1 MTELHRF
8 DDTSGHT
15 PVEKAFDQG
24 DVYGIAYDAE
34 RAGRRPIRLG
44 MIGAGGVAQSKYF
57 PAIARLRMIWEPVE
71 IVAFVEPRVDTADK
85 VRAIYGGRH
94 YTDIGAM
101 LADQTLDGVLVL
113 SPDALHA
120 EHTLTCLDAGL
131 AVMVEKPIARC
142 LSDAARMCRAA
153 DERGLPLMCV
163 ANKRY
168 SPPYKRVRKLIEED
182 KLGPLALFSGKFNL
196 GYDYVHLLE
205 AGTIHLFDLALY
217 LMGDVTGVS
226 AFGTNRHGHNNV
238 GYPIDNVAMT
248 LEFAS
253 GAVGAIISSA
263 SALSLKP
270 WERVEVYGDHVWLS
284 VEDQHELIV
293 YDGETEGAQSWT
305 PIVPNTLLFDE
316 EFGGYMGILEN
327 FSQVIRGVEA
337 PRVTGWDGYRAYELL
352 TAAQLSLARH
362 TPVALPLEDI
372 AAADAEAL
380 AWLGRL

>member
-8 DDTSGHT
+8 DDTYGHT
-15 PVEKAFDQG
+15 PVQKAFGQG

-34 RAGRRPIRLG
+34 RAARQPIKLG

-57 PAIARLRMIWEPVE
+57 PAVARLRMIWEPIE
-71 IVAFVEPRVDTADK
+71 ITAFVEPRVDVADK
-85 VRAIYGGRH
+85 VRTIYGGQH
-94 YTDIGAM
+94 YTDVGGM
-101 LADQTLDGVLVL
+101 LRDQALDGVLVL

-131 AVMVEKPIARC
+131 PVLVEKPIARS
-142 LSDAARMCRAA
+142 LSDAARMCSAS
-153 DERGLPLMCV
+153 DTHDLPLMCV

-168 SPPYKRVRKLIEED
+168 SPPYQRARKLID
-182 KLGPLALFSGKFNL
+182 DGKLGSLALFSGKFNL
-196 GYDYVHLLE
+196 GYDYVDLLE

-217 LMGDVTGVS
+217 LMGAATRVS
-226 AFGTNRHGHNNV
+226 ASGTQRHGHNTT
-238 GYPIDNVAMT
+238 GYPVDNVAMT

-253 GAVGAIISSA
+253 GAVGSVISSA

-270 WERVEVYGDHVWLS
+270 WERVEVYGNHVWLS
-284 VEDQHELIV
+284 VEDQHTLIV

-305 PIVPNTLLFDE
+305 PIVPNTLFFDE

-327 FSQVIRGVEA
+327 FAQVIRGVEA

-352 TAAQLSLARH
+352 TAAQLSLARR
-362 TPVALPLEDI
+362 TPVALPLED
-372 AAADAEAL
+372 ADAADAEARV
-380 AWLGRL
+380 WLGRS